1 MAKLILTH
9 EVSSL
14 GAPGDVVEVKN
25 GYARNYLLPRGY
37 AVGWN
42 KGAEKQIEAIQ
53 AARRARAVES
63 LDEAQSVKATL
74 EAGPVTV
81 NVNAGKN
88 GRLFGSVTP
97 TDIAN
102 AVEEQTST
110 TIDRRKVEIPTH
122 IKATGDYKATVRI
135 HDDVLA
141 TIDLSVVAD

>member
-9 EVSSL
+9 QVSSL

-42 KGAEKQIEAIQ
+42 KGAEKQIESIQ

-63 LDEAQSVKATL
+63 LGEAQTVKATL
-74 EAGPVTV
+74 EAEPVTV
-81 NVNAGKN
+81 TVHAGKN

-102 AVEEQTST
+102 AVEAQTST

-135 HDDVLA
+135 HDDVVA